1 MKSMFNTAVIL
12 GIAFLAS
19 GLIQLAMRR
28 TFDPDIIVGAIFL
41 VFGVVLR
48 LVRK

>member
-1 MKSMFNTAVIL
+1 MKSMLNTVVIL
-12 GIAFLAS
+12 GVAFLAS

-28 TFDPDIIVGAIFL
+28 TIDPDIIVGGVFL
-41 VFGVVLR
+41 VSALVIR